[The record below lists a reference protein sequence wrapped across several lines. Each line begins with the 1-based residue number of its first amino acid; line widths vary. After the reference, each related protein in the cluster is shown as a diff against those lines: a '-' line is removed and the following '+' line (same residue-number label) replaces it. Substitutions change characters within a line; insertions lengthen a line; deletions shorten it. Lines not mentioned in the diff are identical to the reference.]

1 MNIRRDYQGWTA
13 FYSEFISRN
22 IGLISMEDQEKIR
35 NSSIAIFGIGGLG
48 GSLAEELTRTGC
60 EHMSI
65 CDNGMF
71 EVSNLNRQLCYQEDI
86 GKYKVD
92 VIETLLKK
100 INPMIDVKKE
110 YEVKK
115 SNISE
120 ILKSTTFV
128 ALTLDDPI
136 TSILIAR
143 ECLNNKIPMIES
155 WGIPYLWVWW
165 FTPDSVDYESC
176 YGFQTKEKS
185 IDTLLG
191 DPKLL
196 AEMKTKVFK
205 LITQFP
211 EIQERYNR
219 EKYTVEKMACGKLP
233 FVSFAPIVRMT
244 ASYLAFEIVFSGITQ
259 LKKMELAP
267 NVNGYDY
274 FNMKPIKF
282 KLNPF

>member
-1 MNIRRDYQGWTA
+1 MNIRRDYQGWNA

-22 IGLISMEDQEKIR
+22 IGLVSMEDQEKIR

-60 EHMSI
+60 EHIRI
-65 CDNGMF
+65 CDNGIF
-71 EVSNLNRQLCYQEDI
+71 KVSNLNRQLCSRDDI

-92 VIETLLKK
+92 VVESLLKK
-100 INPMIDVKKE
+100 VNPGIIVKKE
-110 YEVKK
+110 YEVNKT
-115 SNISE
+115 NISE
-120 ILKSTTFV
+120 ILNSTSLV

-143 ECLNNKIPMIES
+143 ECLINKIPMIES

-165 FTPDSVDYESC
+165 FTPESIDYESC
-176 YGFQTKEKS
+176 YGFKTKKKS
-185 IDTLLG
+185 TDTLQG

-196 AEMKTKVFK
+196 AEMKSKVFK

-219 EKYTVEKMACGKLP
+219 EKYTVEKMECGELP

-282 KLNPF
+282 KLNPL

>member
-1 MNIRRDYQGWTA
+1 MNTRRDYRGWNA

-22 IGLISMEDQEKIR
+22 IGLVSMEDQEKIR

-60 EHMSI
+60 EHIKI
-65 CDNGMF
+65 CDNGVF
-71 EVSNLNRQLCYQEDI
+71 EVSNLNRQLCSRDDI

-92 VIETLLKK
+92 VVETLLKK
-100 INPMIDVKKE
+100 INPGINVKKE
-110 YEVKK
+110 YEVNKTNI
-115 SNISE
+115 SNILE
-120 ILKSTTFV
+120 STTLV

-143 ECLNNKIPMIES
+143 ECLNYKIPMIES

-165 FTPDSVDYESC
+165 FTHESIDYESC
-176 YGFQTKEKS
+176 YGFQTNEKS
-185 IDTLLG
+185 IDSLLS

-196 AEMKTKVFK
+196 GDIKSKVFK

-211 EIQERYNR
+211 EIRERYSR
-219 EKYTVEKMACGKLP
+219 EKNIVEKMASGELP
-233 FVSFAPIVRMT
+233 FVSFAPIVRIT

-259 LKKMELAP
+259 LKRMELAP
-267 NVNGYDY
+267 NINGYDY
-274 FNMKPIKF
+274 FSMKPIKF
-282 KLNPF
+282 KLYPH